1 MEIRQVY
8 YVLEVAR
15 QKSFS
20 KAATEVLEILNYV
33 EDEEFNKIDKTFI
46 NMLEKCKDE
55 NHEFK
60 INEND
65 DFDSLVLTQKTND
78 LLAYIYR
85 KYWANEE
92 EKIEFDELLMKKDD
106 DNNSESINEYNKLIE
121 YDENIK
127 EKTSTSI
134 FKRLFVWIK
143 NKISNK

>member
-1 MEIRQVY
+1 MK
-8 YVLEVAR
+8 LD
-15 QKSFS
+15 KSFS

-92 EKIEFDELLMKKDD
+92 EKKEFDELLMKKDD
-106 DNNSESINEYNKLIE
+106 DNKSESINEYNKLIE
-121 YDENIK
+121 YDENVK

>member
-1 MEIRQVY
+1 MK
-8 YVLEVAR
+8 LD
-15 QKSFS
+15 KSFS

-55 NHEFK
+55 NYEFK

-92 EKIEFDELLMKKDD
+92 EKKEFDELLMKKDD
-106 DNNSESINEYNKLIE
+106 NNKSESINEYNKLIE
-121 YDENIK
+121 YDENVK

-143 NKISNK
+143 NKIRNK

>member
-1 MEIRQVY
+1 MK
-8 YVLEVAR
+8 LD
-15 QKSFS
+15 KSFS

-92 EKIEFDELLMKKDD
+92 EKKEFDELLMKKDD
-106 DNNSESINEYNKLIE
+106 NNKSESINEYNKLIE
-121 YDENIK
+121 YDENVK

-143 NKISNK
+143 NKIRNK

>member
-1 MEIRQVY
+1 MK
-8 YVLEVAR
+8 LD
-15 QKSFS
+15 KSFS

-92 EKIEFDELLMKKDD
+92 EKKEFDELLMKKDD
-106 DNNSESINEYNKLIE
+106 NNKSESINEYNKLIE
-121 YDENIK
+121 YDENVK

>member
-1 MEIRQVY
+1 MK
-8 YVLEVAR
+8 LD
-15 QKSFS
+15 KSFS

-92 EKIEFDELLMKKDD
+92 EKKEFDELLIKKDD
-106 DNNSESINEYNKLIE
+106 NNKSESINEYNKLIE
-121 YDENIK
+121 YDEKVK

-143 NKISNK
+143 NKIRNK

>member
-1 MEIRQVY
+1 MK
-8 YVLEVAR
+8 LD
-15 QKSFS
+15 KSFS

-60 INEND
+60 INKND
-65 DFDSLVLTQKTND
+65 DFNSLVLTQKTND

-92 EKIEFDELLMKKDD
+92 EKKEFDELLIKKDD
-106 DNNSESINEYNKLIE
+106 NNKSESINEYNKLIE
-121 YDENIK
+121 YDENVK

-143 NKISNK
+143 NKIRNK

>member
-1 MEIRQVY
+1 MK
-8 YVLEVAR
+8 LD
-15 QKSFS
+15 KSFS

-92 EKIEFDELLMKKDD
+92 EKKEFDELLMKKDD
-106 DNNSESINEYNKLIE
+106 NNKSESINEYNKLIE
-121 YDENIK
+121 YDEKVK

>member
-1 MEIRQVY
+1 MK
-8 YVLEVAR
+8 LD
-15 QKSFS
+15 KSFS

-60 INEND
+60 INKND
-65 DFDSLVLTQKTND
+65 DFNSLVLTQKTND

-92 EKIEFDELLMKKDD
+92 EKKEFDELLMKKDD
-106 DNNSESINEYNKLIE
+106 DNKSESINEYNKLIE

-127 EKTSTSI
+127 EKTSKSI

>member
-1 MEIRQVY
+1 MK
-8 YVLEVAR
+8 LD
-15 QKSFS
+15 KSFS

-65 DFDSLVLTQKTND
+65 DFNSLVLTQKTND

-92 EKIEFDELLMKKDD
+92 EKKEFDELLMKKDD
-106 DNNSESINEYNKLIE
+106 DNKSESINEYNKLIE
-121 YDENIK
+121 YDENVK

>member
-1 MEIRQVY
+1 MK
-8 YVLEVAR
+8 LD
-15 QKSFS
+15 KSFS
-20 KAATEVLEILNYV
+20 KAATEVLELLIYV

-65 DFDSLVLTQKTND
+65 DFDSLVLTQKTNE

-92 EKIEFDELLMKKDD
+92 EKKEFDELLIKKDD
-106 DNNSESINEYNKLIE
+106 NNKSESINEYNKLIE
-121 YDENIK
+121 YDENVK

>member
-1 MEIRQVY
+1 MK
-8 YVLEVAR
+8 LD
-15 QKSFS
+15 KSFS

-55 NHEFK
+55 NYEFK

-92 EKIEFDELLMKKDD
+92 EKKEFDELLMKKDD
-106 DNNSESINEYNKLIE
+106 DNKSESINEYNKLIE
-121 YDENIK
+121 YDENVK

>member
-1 MEIRQVY
+1 MK
-8 YVLEVAR
+8 LD
-15 QKSFS
+15 KSFA

-92 EKIEFDELLMKKDD
+92 EKKEFDELLMKKDD
-106 DNNSESINEYNKLIE
+106 DNKSESINEYNKLIE
-121 YDENIK
+121 YDENVK
-127 EKTSTSI
+127 EKTSTNI

>member
-1 MEIRQVY
+1 MK
-8 YVLEVAR
+8 LD
-15 QKSFS
+15 KSFS

-46 NMLEKCKDE
+46 NMLEKCKDV

-92 EKIEFDELLMKKDD
+92 EKKEFDELLMKKDEK
-106 DNNSESINEYNKLIE
+106 NKSESINEYNKLIE
-121 YDENIK
+121 YDENIE
-127 EKTSTSI
+127 EKTSINI
-134 FKRLFVWIK
+134 FKKIFIWIK
-143 NKISNK
+143 NRISNKK

>member
-1 MEIRQVY
+1 MK
-8 YVLEVAR
+8 LD
-15 QKSFS
+15 KSFS

-46 NMLEKCKDE
+46 NMLEKYKDE

-92 EKIEFDELLMKKDD
+92 EKKEFDELLMKKDD
-106 DNNSESINEYNKLIE
+106 DNKSESINEYNKLIE
-121 YDENIK
+121 YDENVK
-127 EKTSTSI
+127 EKTSTNI

>member
-1 MEIRQVY
+1 MK
-8 YVLEVAR
+8 LD
-15 QKSFS
+15 KSFS

-92 EKIEFDELLMKKDD
+92 EKKEFDELLIKKDD
-106 DNNSESINEYNKLIE
+106 NNKSESINEYNKLIE
-121 YDENIK
+121 YDENVK

-143 NKISNK
+143 NKIRNK

>member
-1 MEIRQVY
+1 MK
-8 YVLEVAR
+8 LD
-15 QKSFS
+15 KSFS

-92 EKIEFDELLMKKDD
+92 EKKEFDELLMKKDD
-106 DNNSESINEYNKLIE
+106 DNKSESINEYNKLIE

-127 EKTSTSI
+127 EKTSKSI

>member
-1 MEIRQVY
+1 MK
-8 YVLEVAR
+8 LD
-15 QKSFS
+15 KSFS

-92 EKIEFDELLMKKDD
+92 EKKEFDELLMKKD
-106 DNNSESINEYNKLIE
+106 NNKSESINEYNKLIE
-121 YDENIK
+121 YDENVK
-127 EKTSTSI
+127 EKTSTNI

>member
-1 MEIRQVY
+1 MK
-8 YVLEVAR
+8 LD
-15 QKSFS
+15 KSFS

-60 INEND
+60 INKND
-65 DFDSLVLTQKTND
+65 DFNSLVLTQKTND

-92 EKIEFDELLMKKDD
+92 EKKEFDELLMKKDD
-106 DNNSESINEYNKLIE
+106 DNKSESINEYNKLIE
-121 YDENIK
+121 YDENVK

>member
-1 MEIRQVY
+1 MK
-8 YVLEVAR
+8 LD
-15 QKSFS
+15 KSFS

-65 DFDSLVLTQKTND
+65 DFESLVLTQKTND

-92 EKIEFDELLMKKDD
+92 EKKEFDELLMKKDD
-106 DNNSESINEYNKLIE
+106 DNKSESINEYNKLIE
-121 YDENIK
+121 YDENVK
-127 EKTSTSI
+127 EKTSTNI